1 MVETVSSSNLGSLAG
16 QAGRATQGAQNIRGP
31 RLDTANVLKIAHLK
45 ACPCILQKMPYSAG
59 GHIYAKGCII
69 FSQLGI
75 ILLT

>member
-1 MVETVSSSNLGSLAG
+1 MVETVSSSKLATR
-16 QAGRATQGAQNIRGP
+16 QAGRARPGPHKGLKIYEGA

-69 FSQLGI
+69 F
-75 ILLT
+75 